1 MAVAASRV
9 SDLADSVELRGSGHA
24 LALAV
29 LVASIALAALPPV
42 LGILVILGILS

>member
-1 MAVAASRV
+1 MAVAAGRV
-9 SDLADSVELRGSGHA
+9 SDLADLVEVREPWRA

-29 LVASIALAALPPV
+29 LAVTIALAALPPA